1 MTLRDQ
7 AEAAYAATVAQR
19 QDEDRQHRE
28 KMRLL
33 HSGTFIKRLIAI
45 GVGHITYNDIE
56 WIDDRPH
63 YTTEGL
69 TFRLHSA
76 LDHAPGLEM
85 RDTRNRDDVWTYVK
99 TLSNIGQVMSRNEGE

>member
-1 MTLRDQ
+1 MTLREQ
-7 AEAAYAATVAQR
+7 AEAAYAAALAQR

-28 KMRLL
+28 TMRQL
-33 HSGTFIKRLIAI
+33 HSEMFIKKLITI
-45 GVGHITYNDIE
+45 GVGHITYNDID

-69 TFRLHSA
+69 VFRLYTA

-99 TLSNIGQVMSRNEGE
+99 SLSGIGQVMARNEGE